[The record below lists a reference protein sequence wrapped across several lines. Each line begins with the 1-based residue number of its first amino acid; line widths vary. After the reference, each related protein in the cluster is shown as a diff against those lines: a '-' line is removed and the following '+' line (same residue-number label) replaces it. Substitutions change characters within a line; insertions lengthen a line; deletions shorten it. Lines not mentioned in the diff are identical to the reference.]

1 MVKNYEVVW
10 NNIDFQYKVVECD
23 NESSV
28 AFGSGETIVEAI
40 ESADSIFFKEGD
52 VLHISE
58 RIAEILLEEEIENYD
73 DLLKVVENASIDIEG
88 IGMLDNFVNF
98 RCTYGTA
105 SFSGFV
111 CIDDF
116 DDDCPFRYIGH
127 DGQTHENLSNAN
139 WEGTEEDIE
148 ILLEAF
154 NNDDMVL
161 QFLYDYRHEST
172 RVYRDN
178 MIIIINE
185 GGDDEN

>member
-1 MVKNYEVVW
+1 MVDYTIVH
-10 NNIDFQYKVVECD
+10 NNLDFQYKVVECD

-40 ESADSIFFKEGD
+40 ETADSLFDEGD

-58 RIAEILLEEEIENYD
+58 RFAEILLEEEIDSYD

-127 DGQTHENLSNAN
+127 DGQTYENIGNAD
-139 WEGTEEDIE
+139 WEGTKEDIE

-172 RVYRDN
+172 KVYRDN
-178 MIIIINE
+178 MIILIN
-185 GGDDEN
+185 GDDDG